1 MKQGKL
7 YTKFILWLFL
17 AAVVCY
23 FGYYVFSA
31 IYAPLTTVTAIE
43 YEAGAGAYTTGYV
56 VRQEEP
62 ILSTYEITTLLVAE
76 GERVR
81 AGQAIATGYRDE
93 DAQNRQ
99 SQIDELEH
107 QLEQLEYAGAY
118 SSDAS
123 DQAQLDSE
131 IQSTLVNMSKYIA
144 RRDMNSIGDH
154 STSLKGLIIRRTSS
168 TEDNEAMDERIAQ
181 LSEELEQLRSDS
193 SADTRTMASTG
204 AGYFSGSVDGYEK
217 VLTPLVLDTIT
228 AQELDGLEPGQ
239 ISENAVGKLIT
250 SSTWYYATIVDADL
264 LQGVSIGDQLSVS
277 FSALNQE
284 QLTMSVYRLGEE
296 SQGQRLLILSCD
308 RYLQDVTL
316 LRAQSADVIF
326 SSYTGLR
333 VPKDALRVTED
344 QRTGVY
350 VVEGNNA
357 AWKYV
362 NLLYDNGESYVVE
375 LDKSSTDNLWPGD
388 EIIVGA
394 KDLYNGKVVR

>member
-154 STSLKGLIIRRTSS
+154 SASLKGLIIRRTSS

-250 SSTWYYATIVDADL
+250 SSTWYYATTVDADL

>member
-154 STSLKGLIIRRTSS
+154 SASLKGLIIRRTSS

-181 LSEELEQLRSDS
+181 LSEDLEQLRSDS
-193 SADTRTMASTG
+193 SADTRTMASTE

-239 ISENAVGKLIT
+239 ISENAMGKLIT
-250 SSTWYYATIVDADL
+250 SSTWYYATTVDADL

-316 LRAQSADVIF
+316 LRAQSADIIF

>member
-154 STSLKGLIIRRTSS
+154 SASLKGLIIRRTSS

-217 VLTPLVLDTIT
+217 VLTPVVLDTIT

-250 SSTWYYATIVDADL
+250 SSTWYYATTVDADL

>member
-107 QLEQLEYAGAY
+107 QLEQLEYAGSY

-154 STSLKGLIIRRTSS
+154 SASLKGLIIRRTSS

-181 LSEELEQLRSDS
+181 LTEELEQLRSDS

-250 SSTWYYATIVDADL
+250 SSTWYYATTVDADL

-296 SQGQRLLILSCD
+296 GQGQRLLILSCD

>member
-99 SQIDELEH
+99 SQIDDLEH

-144 RRDMNSIGDH
+144 RRDMNSLQDH
-154 STSLKGLIIRRTSS
+154 SASLKGLIIRRTSS
-168 TEDNEAMDERIAQ
+168 QEDNEAMDTRIAQ
-181 LSEELEQLRSDS
+181 LTEELEQLRSDS

-204 AGYFSGSVDGYEK
+204 AGYFSGSVDGFEK
-217 VLTPLVLDTIT
+217 TLTPLALETIT
-228 AQELDGLEPGQ
+228 VQELESLEPGQ
-239 ISENAVGKLIT
+239 ISENAMGKLIT
-250 SSTWYYATIVDADL
+250 DSTWYYATTVDADL
-264 LQGVSIGDQLSVS
+264 LQEVRIGDQLSVS
-277 FSALNQE
+277 FSALNQD
-284 QLTMSVYRLGEE
+284 QLTMSVCRLGEE
-296 SQGQRLLILSCD
+296 YQGQQVLILSCD

-350 VVEGNNA
+350 VIEGNNA

>member
-154 STSLKGLIIRRTSS
+154 SASLKGLIIRRTSS

-217 VLTPLVLDTIT
+217 LLTPVVLDTIT

-250 SSTWYYATIVDADL
+250 SSTWYYATTVDADL

>member
-154 STSLKGLIIRRTSS
+154 SASLKGLIIRRTSS

-250 SSTWYYATIVDADL
+250 SSTWYYATTVDADL

-375 LDKSSTDNLWPGD
+375 LDKSSTENLWPGD